1 MSDNAVVFLL
11 IPGLFL
17 SILVFVSLG
26 RRMDMHQVLSE
37 TDRERVV
44 LTTIE
49 TAIYA
54 LLGLMVAFTFAGAA
68 TRFDARRALTVSEA
82 NAIGDAY
89 LRLDLLP
96 AQAQPALR
104 GNFRRYAAERL
115 AVYNALP
122 DLKAS
127 EMHAARAATLQDAI
141 WSDAVR
147 ATAQRPQAAILLLAS
162 LNDMFSIATTRAVML
177 RAHTPPVVIGV
188 LVVLTLIC
196 SVLIG
201 NAFPRTS
208 KSAPPLHV
216 YGFALVMSVTLY
228 VIFDLDHPRVGLIRL
243 DYADQAMEDLISYMR
258 STSAPAA
265 AQPR

>member
-1 MSDNAVVFLL
+1 MSDTALVFLL

-17 SILVFVSLG
+17 AILVFVGIG
-26 RRMDMHQVLSE
+26 RRMDVRRVTEE

-68 TRFDARRALTVSEA
+68 SRFDARRTLTVSEA
-82 NAIGDAY
+82 NSIHDAY

-96 AQAQPALR
+96 TQAQPELR
-104 GNFRRYAAERL
+104 GMFRRYAAERL
-115 AVYNALP
+115 AVFNALP
-122 DLKAS
+122 DAHVS
-127 EMHAARAATLQDAI
+127 EKHSARANVLQLQI
-141 WSDAVR
+141 WNAAVAGAR
-147 ATAQRPQAAILLLAS
+147 GTRPESSSLLLNS
-162 LNDMFSIATTRAVML
+162 LNEMFGIATTRSLMV

-196 SVLIG
+196 AVLIG
-201 NAFPRTS
+201 NGFPSTR
-208 KSAPPLHV
+208 KSAPPIHV

-243 DYADQAMEDLISYMR
+243 DYADQAMLDLIAHMH
-258 STSAPAA
+258 STPVGAQAP
-265 AQPR
+265 